1 MCCSGTNHF
10 NGKNRN
16 ISGMAPVKPERA
28 GKHVTITID
37 KETYG
42 KLNEIAQRNEMSIP
56 AVIKKMVE
64 NYSLAEED
72 EEDSVE

>member
-1 MCCSGTNHF
+1 MVAATAA
-10 NGKNRN
+10 K
-16 ISGMAPVKPERA
+16 A

-42 KLNEIAQRNEMSIP
+42 KLEEIAQRNEMSVP
-56 AVIKKMVE
+56 AVVKQMVE